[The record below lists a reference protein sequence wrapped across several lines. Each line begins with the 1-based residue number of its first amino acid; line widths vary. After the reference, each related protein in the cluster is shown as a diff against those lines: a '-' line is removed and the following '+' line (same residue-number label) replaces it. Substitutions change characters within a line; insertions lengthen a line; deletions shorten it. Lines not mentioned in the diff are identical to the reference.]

1 MKNRITWIVSLFICI
16 NTLFAGDI
24 DDLPVS
30 SEGNLQFYL
39 DYARFINDDQ
49 EQMVEFYLLV
59 YADQVQAIRI
69 DSLYIAQVSISSTF
83 YQKEHQIVNQRQ
95 WNTKVELPA
104 GGHAS
109 KTLVFYDQWSEK
121 MSSPLHFL
129 QVTVED
135 QNSGNFAV
143 ADLDILPLQP
153 PLQNSDIEF
162 ISSVESG
169 SGTSP
174 FFKKGRLFIP
184 NPSRRYGVLNPNLQF
199 YYELYP
205 SLSCAD
211 SMELSYSI
219 QDQNQT
225 QVKSFTSTKKAT
237 DRRIEVT
244 EALDVDNLKSGIYEL
259 IITAAA
265 AGMQSIVLKRHFE
278 IVQIDFQAKATP
290 EQQQQIDILIRLFE
304 ILAPVTT
311 VTAYDQADP
320 SSKFDIVAGY
330 WKQQDP
336 DPVTL
341 VNEFLQQAMSR
352 YRYANEHFGW
362 AKREGWQ
369 TDRGKILIKY
379 GMPDE
384 INRFANEADMLPHE
398 IWVYQIDKNYHFI
411 FGDLRADG
419 HYVLLHS
426 NKEDELHNL
435 HWRDW
440 LRKM

>member
-1 MKNRITWIVSLFICI
+1 MKKRFTL
-16 NTLFAGDI
+16 LFALFLVVTALSGSAI
-24 DDLPVS
+24 KDLPAT

-39 DYARFINDDQ
+39 DYARFVDENRQ
-49 EQMVEFYLLV
+49 ETVEFYLQV

-69 DSLYIAQVSISSTF
+69 DSLYIAQVNISSTF

-104 GGHAS
+104 DGRAS
-109 KTLVFYDQWSEK
+109 KTLVFYDQWSEI
-121 MSSPLHFL
+121 MSSSLHFL
-129 QVTVED
+129 RVTVED

-143 ADLDILPLQP
+143 ADLDILPLP
-153 PLQNSDIEF
+153 PQLQNSDIEF
-162 ISSVESG
+162 ISSVKPG
-169 SGTSP
+169 FGTSP

-205 SLSCAD
+205 SRSSAD
-211 SMELSYSI
+211 SLELTYSI
-219 QDQNQT
+219 QDQSQT
-225 QVKSFTSTKKAT
+225 EIKSFTSIKKAWG
-237 DRRIEVT
+237 RRIEVT
-244 EALDVDNLKSGIYEL
+244 EAFDVDSLKSDIYEL
-259 IITAAA
+259 VITATA

-290 EQQQQIDILIRLFE
+290 EQQQQIDRLIRLFE
-304 ILAPVTT
+304 ILAPVAT

-320 SSKFDIVAGY
+320 SSGFDIVAGY
-330 WKQQDP
+330 WKRQDP
-336 DPVTL
+336 NPVTL
-341 VNEFLQQAMSR
+341 VNEFLQQAMTR